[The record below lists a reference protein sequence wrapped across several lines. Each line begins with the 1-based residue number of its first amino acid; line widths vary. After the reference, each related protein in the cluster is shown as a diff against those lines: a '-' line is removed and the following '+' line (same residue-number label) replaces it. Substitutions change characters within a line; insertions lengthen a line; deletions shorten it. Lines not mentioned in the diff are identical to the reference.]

1 MHYMLPPAMLP
12 TPRKFPFLD
21 RFTYLKIEQPD
32 WTKKGNLVR
41 FFQNYPRSLT
51 HGKLVLAAVVMAN
64 NNLFK
69 PGPND
74 HAALTVYDLD
84 GQMKPE
90 ELIQLAHGIYDL
102 LDREPTTLREEQL
115 KEYLKDD
122 YAYGFGMPVPDTMG
136 PESCRI
142 STCFMPRKH
151 LPGGHLQDNIVPVCA
166 DPDTGVAA
174 VFPVKYWSAQ

>member
-41 FFQNYPRSLT
+41 FFQHYPRSLT

-64 NNLFK
+64 NNLFQ
-69 PGPND
+69 PGPDD

-90 ELIQLAHGIYDL
+90 DLIQLAHRIYGL
-102 LDREPTTLREEQL
+102 QEREPATLREAQL
-115 KEYLKDD
+115 KEYLLDH

-136 PESCRI
+136 PEACRL

-151 LPGGHLQDNIVPVCA
+151 LPGGHLQDKIVPVCA